1 MESAR
6 FTQPVRA
13 QLTTTA
19 TKPCTYFATDETTF
33 ARVFVK
39 GPYFSKSSAQ
49 VGPRVAQFKRQADP
63 EISLAEIE
71 LFQCVPDGMPDCQF
85 GARQRVD
92 LAVPR
97 WFQVAPSLLP
107 ERAYPLPVKSKSS
120 KSAWQKP
127 VDVVDWD
134 KLSSCSHVCYDKEWE
149 ESIYVKD
156 PVAAWEFVRHIILCR
171 MCGCGADLA
180 YSNFVYN
187 PLSHRVTQVDHEDWA
202 KRWSLSDTRV
212 CSPRTQAA
220 AHFKRFLRANES
232 KVNAWLAQV
241 RSRVESPMASF
252 KTVGDLL
259 ADIKDPVPASL
270 KRRGPGFALAM
281 PVKRVKTVPGAEP
294 AGDPSIFRGK
304 ADPRYRVGCDPWG
317 FSLSLRKSDLQ
328 KAIRRG
334 NLDQA
339 LVAFYAC
346 FNMPLLFPN
355 NPSAKASQTNILNR
369 VMICAMEDVGVA
381 NPQLVRE
388 VTSRV
393 FAMTAGKAKRDG
405 ELMERLIEAMC
416 VSKKVRIQSHLT
428 HAYGSKN
435 REAVIAAGLT
445 LRAEPLPSLEDPNWF
460 KVAERDPMRVW
471 VKLGAK
477 PGGSKIYQPL
487 LARVYTKVAQK
498 NKRAVLQY
506 ALAEAHFKALG
517 KISGPGP
524 FDSPPVLPE
533 ASPYA
538 HPARKNMMF
547 MPPKDEAYDMHTAEG
562 RSSSDKLKFRS
573 SGASVSNLDL
583 SIHSPILERI
593 YINSNY

>member
-19 TKPCTYFATDETTF
+19 TKQCTYFATDEISF

-39 GPYFSKSSAQ
+39 GPYLSNTAAQ
-49 VGPRVAQFKRQADP
+49 VGPQVAQFKRQADP

-71 LFQCVPDGMPDCQF
+71 LIQCVPDGMPDCQF
-85 GARQRVD
+85 GARQQVD

-127 VDVVDWD
+127 VEVVDWD
-134 KLSSCSHVCYDKEWE
+134 KLPTSHVRYAKEWE

-156 PVAAWEFVRHIILCR
+156 PTAAWEFVRHIILCR

-187 PLSHRVTQVDHEDWA
+187 PVGHRVTQVDHEDWA
-202 KRWSLSDTRV
+202 KVWSLSDTCV

-241 RSRVESPMASF
+241 LSRVKPPVVSF
-252 KTVGDLL
+252 RDVEDVL
-259 ADIKDPVPASL
+259 ADIKEPVPANL
-270 KRRGPGFALAM
+270 KRRGPGFAQAM
-281 PVKRVKTVPGAEP
+281 PIKRIKTAAPAVAP
-294 AGDPSIFRGK
+294 AGDPSIFRGQ

-334 NLDQA
+334 DLRQA

-355 NPSAKASQTNILNR
+355 KSSAKASQTNILNR
-369 VMICAMEDVGVA
+369 VMICAMEDIGVA
-381 NPQLVRE
+381 NPQLVHE
-388 VTSRV
+388 VTSKV
-393 FAMTAGKAKRDG
+393 FAMTAGKAKCDG
-405 ELMERLIEAMC
+405 EMMGRLIHALC
-416 VSKKVRIQSHLT
+416 LSKKVRIQSHLT

-435 REAVIAAGLT
+435 REAALAAGLT
-445 LRAEPLPSLEDPNWF
+445 LRDEPFPSLEDPNWF
-460 KVAERDPMRVW
+460 NVAERDPMRVW
-471 VKLGAK
+471 VKLGVNL
-477 PGGSKIYQPL
+477 GGSKAFQPL
-487 LARVYTKVAQK
+487 LARVYAKVAQN

-517 KISGPGP
+517 KIPGP
-524 FDSPPVLPE
+524 TPFDPPLVLPE
-533 ASPYA
+533 IPQCDL
-538 HPARKNMMF
+538 PALKNMLEA
-547 MPPKDEAYDMHTAEG
+547 PPKEEAYDIHTSEG
-562 RSSSDKLKFRS
+562 KRYSDKLKFRS
-573 SGASVSNLDL
+573 SGAKVSNLDL